1 MPDAH
6 SQITEIIASLESAE
20 QRLAALGAHTSAE
33 NWMVRNRPESW
44 SIAECVE
51 HLNMTSRAYI
61 PLIRSALERDQSAQ
75 DTPRGRFRRD
85 AAGFLLSAMVG
96 PLRKIGRTRVG
107 AVKTTVEFEPKDI
120 FPKNASIA
128 DFSKLQSALIHLIRG
143 SEHRALSDIRIVS
156 PFGGKLRYNLF
167 SAFTILPRHQHR
179 HLQQA
184 EAVWK

>member
-1 MPDAH
+1 MPHAH
-6 SQITEIIASLESAE
+6 SQIAEIITSLAAAE
-20 QRLAALGAHTSAE
+20 QRLVALGARTDAE
-33 NWMVRNRPESW
+33 KWMVRSRPESW

-61 PLIRSALERDQSAQ
+61 PLIRSALAGGPSDNHVPKA
-75 DTPRGRFRRD
+75 GFRRD

-96 PLRKIGRTRVG
+96 PLRKFGRRRIGRV
-107 AVKTTVEFEPKDI
+107 TTTAEFEPKDL

-128 DFSKLQSALIHLIRG
+128 DFSKLQNVLIHLVRG
-143 SEHRALSDIRIVS
+143 SEQRPLSDIRIVS
-156 PFGGKLRYNLF
+156 PFGGMRYNLF

-184 EAVWK
+184 EEVWR

>member
-6 SQITEIIASLESAE
+6 SQIAEIIASLNSAE
-20 QRLAALGAHTSAE
+20 ERLLALGARTDAD
-33 NWMVRNRPESW
+33 NWTIRNRPESW

-51 HLNMTSRAYI
+51 HLNMTSRAFI
-61 PLIRSALERDQSAQ
+61 PLIRSALESDRSSQEHHPA
-75 DTPRGRFRRD
+75 RFRRD

-96 PLRKIGRTRVG
+96 PLKRIGRTRIG
-107 AVKTTVEFEPKDI
+107 AVKTTAEFEPKDV

-128 DFSKLQSALIHLIRG
+128 DFSRLQTVLIHLIRG
-143 SEHRALSDIRIVS
+143 SERRPLSDIRIVS

-167 SAFTILPRHQHR
+167 SAYTILPRHQHR